1 LAVISGKNLIM
12 KEQKA
17 NQLFVFKREEGVNFE
32 LHTRIKVKE
41 IVMMNKVCMQFYF
54 AKAPAG

>member
-1 LAVISGKNLIM
+1 M